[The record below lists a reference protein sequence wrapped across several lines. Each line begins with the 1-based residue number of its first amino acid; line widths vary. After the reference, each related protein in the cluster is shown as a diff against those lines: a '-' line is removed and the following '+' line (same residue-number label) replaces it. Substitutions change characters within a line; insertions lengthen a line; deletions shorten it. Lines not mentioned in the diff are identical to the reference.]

1 MSGWLLALDSSSS
14 FLRSLPVIF
23 LSLGFIGSARAELRG
38 TRWDIFDKNFTVGSG
53 DYIQM
58 TGDGNGDSFRL
69 NNGNFYHNDST
80 MDFWGNA
87 QIGTNW
93 WGNFYQ
99 NGGQMNVG
107 GYLSIARYG
116 GSGYLEVNGGT
127 VNSYNHQIIVGEVGT
142 GYMAMKGGY
151 AYTYQGVSLSG
162 NSGSSGTLYL
172 NGGTLAA
179 GAIYKGSGSGYL
191 DFNGGA
197 LKATHEEW
205 NFISGLNSANI
216 GSNGAGIDNDG
227 VRIGINQTL
236 TGNGGLYLYGSSW
249 TTLRQNNTFSG
260 DTWVNSGVLQFYENG
275 SLYNNGTAAGNIYV
289 QNGASLYFN
298 KQDVFGNADTGS
310 SSPVTITLNGGNIN
324 NGGVF
329 NNLANLTMNGGNL
342 NASGGSAN
350 GWNAYEL
357 NNVTV
362 GGSSASTITSNTSI
376 NGNNSILLSRAGT
389 TTFNVGSTGDATGDL
404 KVSAKLTDGNGVVG
418 SLTKTGAGKMVLS
431 AANTYTGE
439 TKVVA
444 GTLMVDTGGSIAT
457 SSATVSS
464 GATLKVNGVAG
475 AVVLNGILSGTGTV
489 GTLTMNAGSYLNPG
503 DTIGKLTA
511 SSASFA
517 AGSTY
522 NFGIASVTGAAGTAA
537 DLFSVTGAL
546 DLSAI
551 SSSSKMN
558 LVLQSLSLVGFNVDS
573 QYSWTL
579 AEAGS
584 ITGAGWAAG
593 TDVTDRFNIDS
604 TGFNAGTQP
613 GRGFNVKTASEGGL
627 VKLVLNA
634 VPEPTTG
641 SLFFMAS
648 MLWAMNRRRRS

>member
-1 MSGWLLALDSSSS
+1 LDFSSS
-14 FLRSLPVIF
+14 FLRRLAAFFLLFSLFGITARGQNF
-23 LSLGFIGSARAELRG
+23 SAQIINYNLEIPSWQTAR
-38 TRWDIFDKNFTVGSG
+38 F
-53 DYIQM
+53 
-58 TGDGNGDSFRL
+58 L
-69 NNGNFYHNDST
+69 NNGTSGVNGAYFTNY
-80 MDFWGNA
+80 
-87 QIGTNW
+87 GTVQAD
-93 WGNFYQ
+93 GNFQVGTSDWAVFTQ
-99 NGGQMNVG
+99 NAGTFNVND
-107 GYLSIARYG
+107 YLSIARNG
-116 GSGYLEVNGGT
+116 GSGTIQVYGGWVNAW
-127 VNSYNHQIIVGEVGT
+127 NRPIIVGESGNGSIGINGGGVYAPNGT
-142 GYMAMKGGY
+142 
-151 AYTYQGVSLSG
+151 VLSG
-162 NSGSSGTLYL
+162 NAGSVGSLDLNSGILVTSQIYKWGGGTGSLNL
-172 NGGTLAA
+172 NGGTL
-179 GAIYKGSGSGYL
+179 
-191 DFNGGA
+191 
-197 LKATHEEW
+197 KATREEW

-216 GSNGAGIDNDG
+216 GSNGAEINNDG
-227 VRIGINQTL
+227 KGIGINQTL
-236 TGNGGLYLYGSSW
+236 TGSGSGSVIFDGSNW
-249 TTLRQNNTFSG
+249 TTLRQNNTYTG
-260 DTWVNSGVLQFYENG
+260 DTLVRGGVLQLYENG
-275 SLYNNGTAAGNIYV
+275 SLYNNGTAAGKIYV
-289 QNGASLYFN
+289 NSGATLYFN

-310 SSPVTITLNGGNIN
+310 SSPVTITLNGGTIN

-342 NASGGSAN
+342 NASGGDAS

-362 GGSSASTITSNTSI
+362 GGSSASTITSNTSV
-376 NGNNSILLSRAGT
+376 NGNNDILLSRAGT

-404 KVSAKLTDGNGVVG
+404 KVSAKLTDGNGRVG
-418 SLTKTGAGKMVLS
+418 SLTKTGEGKMVLS

-439 TKVVA
+439 TKVVV

-489 GTLTMNAGSYLNPG
+489 GALTMNASSSLNPG

-522 NFGIASVTGAAGTAA
+522 NFGIASVSGAAGTAA

-573 QYSWTL
+573 QYSWTI

-593 TDVTDRFNIDS
+593 TDVTDRFIITS

-641 SLFFMAS
+641 SLFFVGS

>member
-1 MSGWLLALDSSSS
+1 MTYMRSSLFRLNAFALL
-14 FLRSLPVIF
+14 VI
-23 LSLGFIGSARAELRG
+23 LGFSSNARANLYK
-38 TRWDIFDKNFTVGSG
+38 TIWDLTGNFTVGSG
-53 DYIQM
+53 DYIQV
-58 TGDGNGDSFRL
+58 TDSFL
-69 NNGNFYHNDST
+69 YQNGYFAHNDST
-80 MDFWGNA
+80 IDVWGNA
-87 QIGTNW
+87 QIGGVRDNG
-93 WGNFYQ
+93 WGVFYQ
-99 NGGQMNVG
+99 NGGQINVG
-107 GYLSIARYG
+107 GYLSIARYS
-116 GSGYLEVNGGT
+116 GSGYLEVNGGG
-127 VNSYNHQIIVGEVGT
+127 VNAYNHQIIVGEEGDGT
-142 GYMAMKGGY
+142 MTLNNNGW
-151 AYTYQGVSLSG
+151 AYSLQGVALGQNISAARGSL
-162 NSGSSGTLYL
+162 NL
-172 NGGTLAA
+172 NGGTLHV
-179 GAIYKGSGSGYL
+179 GAIWKGNGTGNLS
-191 DFNGGA
+191 FNGGTLRA
-197 LKATHEEW
+197 AREEW
-205 NFISGLNSANI
+205 YFISGLSSANI
-216 GSNGAGIDNDG
+216 YGNGAVIDNYG
-227 VRIGINQTL
+227 YGIGINQTL
-236 TGNGGLYLYGSSW
+236 AGSASGSVKFDGGNW
-249 TTLRQNNTFSG
+249 TTLRQNNTYTG
-260 DTWVNSGVLQFYENG
+260 DTLVRGGVLQFYENG
-275 SLYNNGTAAGNIYV
+275 SLYNNGTAAGKIYV
-289 QNGASLYFN
+289 NSGATLYFN
-298 KQDVFGNADTGS
+298 RDNVFGNADTGS
-310 SSPVTITLNGGNIN
+310 SSPVSITLNGGTIN

-342 NASGGSAN
+342 NASGGDAS

-362 GGSSASTITSNTSI
+362 GGSSASTITSNTLV
-376 NGNNSILLSRAGT
+376 NGNNDILLSRAGT

-404 KVSAKLTDGNGVVG
+404 KVSAKLTDGNGRVG

-439 TKVVA
+439 TKVVV

-489 GTLTMNAGSYLNPG
+489 GALTMNASSSLNPG

-593 TDVTDRFNIDS
+593 TDVTDRFIITS

>member
-1 MSGWLLALDSSSS
+1 MSRWLIALNFSSS
-14 FLRSLPVIF
+14 FLRRLAAFFLLFSLFGITARGQNF
-23 LSLGFIGSARAELRG
+23 SAQIINYNLEIPSWQTAR
-38 TRWDIFDKNFTVGSG
+38 F
-53 DYIQM
+53 
-58 TGDGNGDSFRL
+58 L
-69 NNGNFYHNDST
+69 NNGTSGVNGAYFTNYGTVQADSNFQVGTYNWAVFTQNAGTFNVND
-80 MDFWGNA
+80 
-87 QIGTNW
+87 
-93 WGNFYQ
+93 
-99 NGGQMNVG
+99 
-107 GYLSIARYG
+107 YLSIARNS
-116 GSGYLEVNGGT
+116 GSGSIYVNGGW
-127 VNSYNHQIIVGEVGT
+127 VNAWNRPIIVGESGDGYIGINGGGVYAPNGT
-142 GYMAMKGGY
+142 
-151 AYTYQGVSLSG
+151 VLSG
-162 NSGSSGTLYL
+162 NAGSVGSLDLNSGILVTSQIYKWGGGTGSLNL
-172 NGGTLAA
+172 NGGTL
-179 GAIYKGSGSGYL
+179 
-191 DFNGGA
+191 
-197 LKATHEEW
+197 KATREEW

-216 GSNGAGIDNDG
+216 GSNGAEINNDG
-227 VRIGINQTL
+227 KGIGINQTL
-236 TGNGGLYLYGSSW
+236 TGSGSGSVIFDGSNW
-249 TTLRQNNTFSG
+249 TTLRQNNTYTG
-260 DTWVNSGVLQFYENG
+260 DTLVRGGVLQFYENG
-275 SLYNNGTAAGNIYV
+275 SLYNNGTAAGKIYV
-289 QNGASLYFN
+289 NSGATLYFN

-310 SSPVTITLNGGNIN
+310 SSPVTVTLNGGNIN

-342 NASGGSAN
+342 NASGGDAS

-362 GGSSASTITSNTSI
+362 GGSSASTITSNTSV
-376 NGNNSILLSRAGT
+376 NGNNNILLSRAGT

-444 GTLMVDTGGSIAT
+444 GTLMLDTGGSIAT

-464 GATLKVNGVAG
+464 GAALKVNGVAG
-475 AVVLNGILSGTGTV
+475 AVVLNGILSGNGSV
-489 GTLTMNAGSYLNPG
+489 GALTMNAGSSLNPG
-503 DTIGKLTA
+503 DAIGKLTA
-511 SSASFA
+511 SSASIA

-593 TDVTDRFNIDS
+593 TDVTDRFIITS

>member
-1 MSGWLLALDSSSS
+1 
-14 FLRSLPVIF
+14 
-23 LSLGFIGSARAELRG
+23 
-38 TRWDIFDKNFTVGSG
+38 
-53 DYIQM
+53 
-58 TGDGNGDSFRL
+58 
-69 NNGNFYHNDST
+69 
-80 MDFWGNA
+80 
-87 QIGTNW
+87 
-93 WGNFYQ
+93 
-99 NGGQMNVG
+99 
-107 GYLSIARYG
+107 
-116 GSGYLEVNGGT
+116 
-127 VNSYNHQIIVGEVGT
+127 
-142 GYMAMKGGY
+142 
-151 AYTYQGVSLSG
+151 
-162 NSGSSGTLYL
+162 
-172 NGGTLAA
+172 
-179 GAIYKGSGSGYL
+179 
-191 DFNGGA
+191 
-197 LKATHEEW
+197 
-205 NFISGLNSANI
+205 
-216 GSNGAGIDNDG
+216 
-227 VRIGINQTL
+227 
-236 TGNGGLYLYGSSW
+236 
-249 TTLRQNNTFSG
+249 
-260 DTWVNSGVLQFYENG
+260 
-275 SLYNNGTAAGNIYV
+275 
-289 QNGASLYFN
+289 
-298 KQDVFGNADTGS
+298 
-310 SSPVTITLNGGNIN
+310 
-324 NGGVF
+324 
-329 NNLANLTMNGGNL
+329 MNGGNL
-342 NASGGSAN
+342 NASGGSDY

-362 GGSSASTITSNTSI
+362 GGSSASTITSNTSA
-376 NGNNSILLSRAGT
+376 NGNNNILLSRAGT
-389 TTFNVGSTGDATGDL
+389 TTFNVASTGDATGDL

-418 SLTKTGAGKMVLS
+418 SLTKTGAGAMVLS

-444 GTLMVDTGGSIAT
+444 GTLMVNTGGSIVT

-464 GATLKVNGVAG
+464 GATLKVNGAAG

-489 GTLTMNAGSYLNPG
+489 GALTMNASSSLNPG
-503 DTIGKLTA
+503 DTIGKLTV

-593 TDVTDRFNIDS
+593 TDVTDRFIITS

-641 SLFFMAS
+641 SLFFMGS

>member
-1 MSGWLLALDSSSS
+1 M
-14 FLRSLPVIF
+14 
-23 LSLGFIGSARAELRG
+23 
-38 TRWDIFDKNFTVGSG
+38 
-53 DYIQM
+53 
-58 TGDGNGDSFRL
+58 
-69 NNGNFYHNDST
+69 
-80 MDFWGNA
+80 
-87 QIGTNW
+87 
-93 WGNFYQ
+93 
-99 NGGQMNVG
+99 
-107 GYLSIARYG
+107 
-116 GSGYLEVNGGT
+116 NGGT
-127 VNSYNHQIIVGEVGT
+127 
-142 GYMAMKGGY
+142 
-151 AYTYQGVSLSG
+151 
-162 NSGSSGTLYL
+162 
-172 NGGTLAA
+172 
-179 GAIYKGSGSGYL
+179 
-191 DFNGGA
+191 
-197 LKATHEEW
+197 
-205 NFISGLNSANI
+205 
-216 GSNGAGIDNDG
+216 
-227 VRIGINQTL
+227 
-236 TGNGGLYLYGSSW
+236 
-249 TTLRQNNTFSG
+249 
-260 DTWVNSGVLQFYENG
+260 
-275 SLYNNGTAAGNIYV
+275 
-289 QNGASLYFN
+289 
-298 KQDVFGNADTGS
+298 
-310 SSPVTITLNGGNIN
+310 
-324 NGGVF
+324 
-329 NNLANLTMNGGNL
+329 L
-342 NASGGSAN
+342 NASGGDAY

-376 NGNNSILLSRAGT
+376 NGNNAILLSRAGT
-389 TTFNVGSTGDATGDL
+389 TTFNVGATGDATGDL
-404 KVSAKLTDGNGVVG
+404 KVSARLTNGNGVLG

-431 AANTYTGE
+431 AGNTYTGGTFINAGTLDLRGDQSYSSQYTIGNGARLNVTSSDGIWFYNAPSFNFTSSGNGNITADSGNFIMSANTSYTTAGGARNLIDGSRGINLNGYTATFDVVRGTDANTDLSVSTVLWNSGGMIKNGNGIMKMSGVNSYSGE
-439 TKVVA
+439 TKVLA

-489 GTLTMNAGSYLNPG
+489 GALTMNAGSSLNPG

-593 TDVTDRFNIDS
+593 TDVTDRFIITS
-604 TGFNAGTQP
+604 TGFYAGTQP

-641 SLFFMAS
+641 SLFFVGS

>member
-1 MSGWLLALDSSSS
+1 MSKRFVVSNSSASI
-14 FLRSLPVIF
+14 LRSLALIF
-23 LSLGFIGSARAELRG
+23 LSLGFAGNARANLYG
-38 TRWDIFDKNFTVGSG
+38 DRWDLTSNFTVGSN
-53 DYIQM
+53 DYIRM
-58 TGDGNGDSFRL
+58 TGDGNGDSFR
-69 NNGNFYHNDST
+69 FQSAYFWHNDST

-87 QIGTNW
+87 QIGLNTW
-93 WGNFYQ
+93 AVFYQ

-116 GSGYLEVNGGT
+116 GSGYLEVNGGG
-127 VNSYNHQIIVGEVGT
+127 VNAYNHQIIVGESGS
-142 GYMAMKGGY
+142 GSMAMKGGY
-151 AYTYQGVSLSG
+151 AYTYQGVSLSQ

-172 NGGTLAA
+172 NGGTIEA
-179 GAIYKGSGSGYL
+179 GGIWKGNGSGYL
-191 DFNGGA
+191 SLNGGT
-197 LKATHEEW
+197 LKATHDEW
-205 NFISGLNSANI
+205 NYISGLNSANI
-216 GSNGAGIDNDG
+216 DGGGAVIDNNG
-227 VRIGINQTL
+227 KGIGINQTL
-236 TGNGGLYLYGSSW
+236 TGSGGLNLYGSNW

-260 DTWVNSGVLQFYENG
+260 DTVVNSGVLQFYENG
-275 SLYNNGTAAGNIYV
+275 SLYNNGAAAGNIYV
-289 QNGASLYFN
+289 NSGAWLYFN

-310 SSPVTITLNGGNIN
+310 SSPVSITLNGGGIN
-324 NGGVF
+324 NAGVF
-329 NNLANLTMNGGNL
+329 NNLANLTMNGGTL
-342 NASGGSAN
+342 NASGGDAY

-376 NGNNSILLSRAGT
+376 NGNNAILLSRAGT

-418 SLTKTGAGKMVLS
+418 SLTKTGVGKMVLS
-431 AANTYTGE
+431 TANTYTGE

-464 GATLKVNGVAG
+464 GATLKVNGAAG
-475 AVVLNGILSGTGTV
+475 AVVLNGILAGNGTV
-489 GTLTMNAGSYLNPG
+489 GALTMNAGSSLNPG
-503 DTIGKLTA
+503 DAIGKLTA
-511 SSASFA
+511 ASANFA

-522 NFGIASVTGAAGTAA
+522 NFGIASLTGAAGTAA

-551 SSSSKMN
+551 SATSQMN

-584 ITGAGWAAG
+584 FTGAGWAAG

-613 GRGFNVKTASEGGL
+613 GRGFNVKTASEGG
-627 VKLVLNA
+627 
-634 VPEPTTG
+634 
-641 SLFFMAS
+641 
-648 MLWAMNRRRRS
+648 W

>member
-1 MSGWLLALDSSSS
+1 MGRWFIALDSPSS
-14 FLRSLPVIF
+14 FLRSLALIL
-23 LSLGFIGSARAELRG
+23 LSLGFAGNARANLYGTVWDLRG
-38 TRWDIFDKNFTVGSG
+38 NFTVGSG
-53 DYIQM
+53 DYIRM
-58 TGDGNGDSFRL
+58 TGDGNGDSFKYQD
-69 NNGNFYHNDST
+69 GNFNHNDST

-87 QIGTNW
+87 QIGLNNW
-93 WGNFYQ
+93 ANFYQ

-172 NGGTLAA
+172 NGGTLEA
-179 GAIYKGSGSGYL
+179 GGLWKGGGSGYL
-191 DFNGGA
+191 SLNGGT

-205 NFISGLNSANI
+205 NFISGLSSANI
-216 GSNGAGIDNDG
+216 DGGGAVIDNNG
-227 VRIGINQTL
+227 KGIGINQTL
-236 TGNGGLYLYGSSW
+236 TGNGGLYLYGNNW

-260 DTWVNSGVLQFYENG
+260 DTVVNSGVLQFYENG

-342 NASGGSAN
+342 NASGGSGD

-376 NGNNSILLSRAGT
+376 NGNNNILLSRAGT

-418 SLTKTGAGKMVLS
+418 SLSKTGAGKMVLS
-431 AANTYTGE
+431 AANIYTGE
-439 TKVVA
+439 TKVLA
-444 GTLMVDTGGSIAT
+444 GTLMVDTGGSITT
-457 SSATVSS
+457 SSSTVSS
-464 GATLKVNGVAG
+464 GATLKVNGLAG
-475 AVVLNGILSGTGTV
+475 AVVLNGILAGNGTV
-489 GTLTMNAGSYLNPG
+489 GALTMKAGSSLNPG
-503 DTIGKLTA
+503 DAIGKLTA

-522 NFGIASVTGAAGTAA
+522 NFGIASLTGAAGTAA
-537 DLFSVTGAL
+537 DLLSVTGAL

-551 SSSSKMN
+551 SATSKMN
-558 LVLQSLSLVGFNVDS
+558 LILQSLSLVGFNVDS

-593 TDVTDRFNIDS
+593 TDVTDRFIITS
-604 TGFNAGTQP
+604 TGFNAGIQP
-613 GRGFNVKTASEGGL
+613 GRGFNVKTALESGL
-627 VKLVLNA
+627 VRLVLNA

-641 SLFFMAS
+641 SLFFMGS